1 VQTKEI
7 LARPAKVLTREQRE
21 FYFENGYLLLPG
33 FTSDKWLARL
43 KAVTSELVEES
54 RSVIKSGEKFVLET
68 GHSAASPRL
77 RRLTSPVE
85 HHPAYW
91 EFASNSAITDIAE
104 DLLGPDVKF
113 HHSKLNFKA
122 EGGGVALQWHQD
134 FPFMPHTNSCVLTI
148 GVYLA
153 DVDESMAPMAVVPS
167 SHKGELFSL
176 YNDKEQWVGAIQLRD
191 LPRAGID
198 RALPLVGEAGSV
210 TVHSSRLVHGSAD
223 NNSASARPLLLNMFS
238 SADAVPIS
246 ENTIPSRYHGY
257 LVRGRSAK
265 WIELESGPVLV
276 PPDAAARK
284 GGIFA
289 AQQYP

>member
-1 VQTKEI
+1 MKTEEI
-7 LARPAKVLTREQRE
+7 LARPAKGLTREQRE
-21 FYFENGYLLLPG
+21 FYFANGYLLLPE
-33 FTSDKWLARL
+33 FVSEEWLDRL
-43 KAVTSELVEES
+43 QAVTAQLVEES
-54 RSVIKSGEKFVLET
+54 RTVTKSGEKFVLET
-68 GHSAASPRL
+68 GHSADSPRL

-91 EFASNSAITDIAE
+91 EFASNSAITDLAE
-104 DLLGPDVKF
+104 DLLGPAVKF

-148 GVYLA
+148 GLYLA
-153 DVDESMAPMAVVPS
+153 DVDESMAPMAVVPG
-167 SHKGELFSL
+167 SHKGELFSM
-176 YNDKEQWVGAIQLRD
+176 YNDKEQWAGSIQPRD

-198 RALPLVGEAGSV
+198 RAVPLMGKAGSV
-210 TVHSSRLVHGSAD
+210 TVHNARVVHGSTD
-223 NNSASARPLLLNMFS
+223 NNSTRARPLLLNMFS

-257 LVRGRSAK
+257 LVRGRWAK
-265 WIELESGPVLV
+265 WIELEPGPVMV